1 MAAKNPFTIEGSK
14 SSIKS
19 NDPVLRKYEAIRAII
34 LGYLNKSEASRKFNL
49 SREMLYRSLEAFEK
63 HGLQGLLPEK
73 TGPKKAR
80 ISRDEI
86 EKKVITL
93 KFQFPSLGKEEM
105 AQTLKKEGIPISSR
119 TVARIYNKYGL
130 FGRAQKKKEV
140 LSSVLVRD
148 PSLVDTA
155 NQVRIGNNRD
165 KQSIARE
172 LENLLRQG
180 IETDCGGGFFLFPYY
195 LSLDLH
201 DKLSSFLQH
210 PYYNNGI
217 PPLNKT
223 LALLH
228 LALFNKKRIYKA
240 TTTRHTLG
248 GLALL
253 SGLVDFPDQS
263 TLQNHLDLAMIDHY
277 RNFQVACSR
286 RFFELNLFSGRV
298 VNIDFKVLEYSGK
311 AKVQKT
317 SHGTKNKAVKGIKL
331 VCAQDQEYGT
341 PLFLDTQYAG
351 AKPKEIALNL
361 ISTVQQVVGKSL
373 NWVVFDRWFSTGE
386 LLDYVN
392 RLFKLKFITPLRL
405 HENRLKEINKI
416 PLAANKAL
424 GKRTKIGFSYTQ
436 LRNYEGKCRLIV
448 LDDPDE
454 EQEDKLMGLLTNDED
469 EEPTIIAIRY
479 RSRWGLE
486 NLFSEMSFLNIEML
500 PSIMLNKIFAF
511 NSLKV
516 VGYNLV
522 CLLKNDIKQ
531 GFENKEIE
539 YIYDTILNVRAMVK
553 LHQDKIK
560 VTYFAFA
567 HREKLYQLFYNA
579 NDQLEQKN
587 IDPRIP
593 WLNNHTIEY
602 EFK

>member
-1 MAAKNPFTIEGSK
+1 MAAKNPFTIVGPK

-19 NDPVLRKYEAIRAII
+19 DDPVLRKYEAVRAII
-34 LGYLNKSEASRKFNL
+34 LGHLNKSEAARKFNL

-80 ISRDEI
+80 IGRDEI
-86 EKKVITL
+86 EKKVIAL
-93 KFQFPSLGKEEM
+93 KFQFPSLGKEDM
-105 AQTLKKEGIPISSR
+105 AQTLKKEDILISSR
-119 TVARIYNKYGL
+119 TVARLYNKYGL
-130 FGRAQKKKEV
+130 FVRAQKKKEL
-140 LSSVLVRD
+140 LSSVLVRE

-165 KQSIARE
+165 KQSIARD

-180 IETDCGGGFFLFPYY
+180 IETDSGGGFFLFPYY
-195 LSLDLH
+195 LSLGLH
-201 DKLSSFLQH
+201 DKLSFLQH
-210 PYYNNGI
+210 PYYGNGI

-263 TLQNHLDLAMIDHY
+263 TLQNHLNLAMIDHY

-286 RFFELNLFSGRV
+286 RFFELNLFSGKV
-298 VNIDFKVLEYSGK
+298 LNIDFKVSEYSGK

-317 SHGTKNKAVKGIKL
+317 AHGTKNKAVKGIKL
-331 VCAQDQEYGT
+331 VCAQDQEYG
-341 PLFLDTQYAG
+341 PPIFLDTQYAG
-351 AKPKEIALNL
+351 AKSKEVAINL
-361 ISTVQQVVGKSL
+361 ISTVQQIVGKSL

-405 HENRLKEINKI
+405 HENRVEEINEI
-416 PLAANKAL
+416 PLAPNKAL

-436 LRNYEGKCRLIV
+436 LRNYEGKVRLIV

-454 EQEDKLMGLLTNDED
+454 EQEDKLMGLLSNDED

-479 RSRWGLE
+479 RLTE
-486 NLFSEMSFLNIEML
+486 ITKHLYKLD
-500 PSIMLNKIFAF
+500 K
-511 NSLKV
+511 
-516 VGYNLV
+516 
-522 CLLKNDIKQ
+522 DI
-531 GFENKEIE
+531 
-539 YIYDTILNVRAMVK
+539 Y
-553 LHQDKIK
+553 
-560 VTYFAFA
+560 TYS
-567 HREKLYQLFYNA
+567 
-579 NDQLEQKN
+579 
-587 IDPRIP
+587 
-593 WLNNHTIEY
+593 
-602 EFK
+602 